1 MWGEKPQKEGLTSGC
16 CRMSLRLRSPRGR
29 VAAMGSEPEGRE
41 GGVAGPLAGGTR
53 SLDEQLMGHLR
64 R

>member
-1 MWGEKPQKEGLTSGC
+1 
-16 CRMSLRLRSPRGR
+16 
-29 VAAMGSEPEGRE
+29 MGSELEGRE